1 MKNTQ
6 KKLITILFSTLV
18 LGLSCGF
25 AATKNEKDSRDWL
38 DKKVPSIL
46 KNYEDIFDYFGIAC
60 EYGSELSNSSVQ
72 KGLAKHANSITMGN
86 DFKPQFMTEWYSGKA
101 PNSFSKVDFTASN
114 GLTIKVPAKLSGK
127 ERLEKILEV
136 CSKNNL
142 KLRGHVLTWHSQ
154 TSDDFFAENYKAKY
168 DGEMITNL
176 VSKEEMT
183 ARHEWYIK
191 TMMDYVADWE
201 EKNGYAGRKTGEH
214 ILWAWDVV
222 NEACADDAGK
232 TYSGENQNWLR
243 GSTKDT
249 KNKSPQNGGS
259 RWFQVYGDDE
269 FIINAFRFA
278 TAYAPE
284 DVVLCYNDYNEYMD
298 WNGDHG
304 AWKTSAILNL
314 MNNVRNAE
322 AKVVNGKSVKPRID
336 VMGMQAHV
344 GISWPGVKGFETA
357 LQKYLTAGYDVH
369 VTELDFSAKNA
380 DEAAKAYS
388 EYFKMLK
395 KYGKKSSY
403 PKKVRNV
410 TVWGINNE
418 NSWIYKGDTKNPLLF
433 SKNNGKYVTTPSF
446 DAVIEAVK

>member
-101 PNSFSKVDFTASN
+101 PSSFSKVDFTASN

-168 DGEMITNL
+168 DGDIITNL

-214 ILWAWDVV
+214 VLWAWDVV

-232 TYSGENQNWLR
+232 IYSGENQNWLR
-243 GSTKDT
+243 GSTKE
-249 KNKSPQNGGS
+249 S
-259 RWFQVYGDDE
+259 
-269 FIINAFRFA
+269 IH
-278 TAYAPE
+278 
-284 DVVLCYNDYNEYMD
+284 C
-298 WNGDHG
+298 
-304 AWKTSAILNL
+304 
-314 MNNVRNAE
+314 
-322 AKVVNGKSVKPRID
+322 
-336 VMGMQAHV
+336 
-344 GISWPGVKGFETA
+344 
-357 LQKYLTAGYDVH
+357 
-369 VTELDFSAKNA
+369 FS
-380 DEAAKAYS
+380 
-388 EYFKMLK
+388 L
-395 KYGKKSSY
+395 
-403 PKKVRNV
+403 
-410 TVWGINNE
+410 
-418 NSWIYKGDTKNPLLF
+418 
-433 SKNNGKYVTTPSF
+433 
-446 DAVIEAVK
+446 